1 MQGRLTETVSQN
13 AAGIDTWP
21 DQRILSALLGGQE
34 RAIAAVQ
41 GALPDL
47 ARAADLAAA
56 ALGKGG
62 RLIYVG
68 AGSSG
73 LIAALDALE
82 LPGTFGIAPEQAFA
96 IIAGGAAS
104 FQRLD
109 GAVEDDA
116 GQARADIVAAAVE
129 AKDVVI
135 GVSASGATI
144 YTCAALTEAQARGA
158 ATIAIAC
165 NERAPIHQDATVAVT
180 LLSGGEVLAGST
192 RMGAGTAQ
200 KAALNLL
207 STLIAVKLGHV
218 HDGMMVNVRAE
229 NEKLRVRAAGIV
241 ARIAQVDL
249 AVAQEKLRAASFE
262 PKIAILLAAGAASVS
277 DAAGL
282 LERSNGH
289 LRPALAWLGATP
301 PPATRPAAAK
311 ASGTK

>member
-1 MQGRLTETVSQN
+1 MQGRLTETVSQS
-13 AAGIDTWP
+13 ASGIDTWP

-34 RAIAAVQ
+34 RAVTAVQ
-41 GALPDL
+41 AALPDL
-47 ARAADLAAA
+47 ALAADLAAA

-82 LPGTFGIAPEQAFA
+82 LPGTFGIAPDQAFA
-96 IIAGGAAS
+96 IVAGGPAS

-116 GQARADIVAAAVE
+116 DQARADIAAAQVG
-129 AKDVVI
+129 AADVVLGI
-135 GVSASGATI
+135 SASGATI
-144 YTCAALTEAQARGA
+144 YTSAALKEAQARGA
-158 ATIAIAC
+158 ATIGIAC

-200 KAALNLL
+200 KAALNML

-218 HDGMMVNVRAE
+218 HDGMMVNVRPE
-229 NEKLRVRAAGIV
+229 NEKLRARAAGIV
-241 ARIAQVDL
+241 ARIAGVD
-249 AVAQEKLRAASFE
+249 AAIAQEKLRAADFE
-262 PKIAILLAAGAASVS
+262 PKIAILLAAGAASVP
-277 DAAGL
+277 DAAEL
-282 LERSNGH
+282 LTKSKGH

-301 PPATRPAAAK
+301 PITAK

>member
-34 RAIAAVQ
+34 RAIAAVSA
-41 GALPDL
+41 ALPDI

-73 LIAALDALE
+73 IIAALDALE
-82 LPGTFGIAPEQAFA
+82 LPGTFGIPPHQALA

-116 GQARADIVAAAVE
+116 DQARADIAAAGIG
-129 AKDVVI
+129 AKDVVLGI
-135 GVSASGATI
+135 SASGATI
-144 YTCAALTEAQARGA
+144 YTCAALKEAQARGA
-158 ATIAIAC
+158 VTIGMAC
-165 NERAPIHQDATVAVT
+165 NERAPIHQDATVAIT
-180 LLSGGEVLAGST
+180 LPSGGEVLAGST

-218 HDGMMVNVRAE
+218 HDGMMVNVRPE
-229 NEKLRVRAAGIV
+229 NEKLRARAAGIV
-241 ARIAQVDL
+241 ARVAQVDL
-249 AVAQEKLRAASFE
+249 AVAQDKLRAANFE

-277 DAAGL
+277 DAASL
-282 LERSNGH
+282 LTKSQGH

-301 PPATRPAAAK
+301 QTAAK
-311 ASGTK
+311 VSGTK

>member
-1 MQGRLTETVSQN
+1 MQGRLTETVSN
-13 AAGIDTWP
+13 SAAGIDTWP

-34 RAIAAVQ
+34 RAIAAVAT
-41 GALPDL
+41 ALPDI
-47 ARAADLAAA
+47 ARAAEIAAA
-56 ALGKGG
+56 ALGKSG

-73 LIAALDALE
+73 VIAALDALE
-82 LPGTFGIAPEQAFA
+82 LPGTFGIPPKQALA

-116 GQARADIVAAAVE
+116 DQARADIAAAGIG
-129 AKDVVI
+129 ANDVVLGI
-135 GVSASGATI
+135 SASGATI
-144 YTCAALTEAQARGA
+144 YTCAALKEARARGA
-158 ATIAIAC
+158 ATVGIAC
-165 NERAPIHQDATVAVT
+165 NESAPIHHDATITIT

-218 HDGMMVNVRAE
+218 HDGMMVNVRPE
-229 NEKLRVRAAGIV
+229 NEKLRARAAGIV
-241 ARIAQVDL
+241 ARIANVDL
-249 AVAQEKLRAASFE
+249 AIAQEKLRAANFE

-277 DAAGL
+277 DAASL
-282 LERSNGH
+282 LTKYQGH

-301 PPATRPAAAK
+301 QMAAR

>member
-1 MQGRLTETVSQN
+1 MQGRLTETVSN
-13 AAGIDTWP
+13 SAAGIDTWP
-21 DQRILSALLGGQE
+21 DQRVLSALLGGQE
-34 RAIAAVQ
+34 RAIAAVAT
-41 GALPDL
+41 ALPDL
-47 ARAADLAAA
+47 ARAADLATET
-56 ALGKGG
+56 LGKGG

-82 LPGTFGIAPEQAFA
+82 LPGTFGIAPHQVFA

-104 FQRLD
+104 YQRLD

-116 GQARADIVAAAVE
+116 DQALEE
-129 AKDVVI
+129 AR
-135 GVSASGATI
+135 
-144 YTCAALTEAQARGA
+144 ARGA
-158 ATIAIAC
+158 ATIGIAC
-165 NERAPIHQDATVAVT
+165 NEYAPVHQDATIAIT

-218 HDGMMVNVRAE
+218 HDGMMVNVRPE
-229 NEKLRVRAAGIV
+229 NEKLRARAAGIV
-241 ARIAQVDL
+241 ARVAQVDA
-249 AVAQEKLRAASFE
+249 AVAREKLRAANFE
-262 PKIAILLAAGAASVS
+262 PKVAILLAAGAASVA
-277 DAAGL
+277 DAAAL
-282 LERSNGH
+282 LAKSQGH

-301 PPATRPAAAK
+301 PPAAR

>member
-1 MQGRLTETVSQN
+1 MQGRPTETVSQN
-13 AAGIDTWP
+13 MAGIDTWP

-34 RAIAAVQ
+34 RAIAAVTA
-41 GALPDL
+41 ALPDL
-47 ARAADLAAA
+47 ARAADLAAT
-56 ALGKGG
+56 ALGQGG

-82 LPGTFGIAPEQAFA
+82 LPGTFGIEPNRAFA
-96 IIAGGAAS
+96 IVAGGAAS

-116 GQARADIVAAAVE
+116 DQARADIAARQVGM
-129 AKDVVI
+129 KDVVLGI
-135 GVSASGATI
+135 SASGATI
-144 YTCAALTEAQARGA
+144 YTCAALKEARGRGA
-158 ATIAIAC
+158 ATIGMAC
-165 NERAPIHQDATVAVT
+165 NERAPIHQDATVAIT
-180 LLSGGEVLAGST
+180 LPSGGEVLAGST

-218 HDGMMVNVRAE
+218 HDGMMVNVRPE
-229 NEKLRVRAAGIV
+229 NEKLRARAAGIV
-241 ARIAQVDL
+241 ARVAQVDL
-249 AVAQEKLRAASFE
+249 AVAQEKLRAANFE
-262 PKIAILLAAGAASVS
+262 PKVAILLAAGAASVS

-282 LERSNGH
+282 LTKSHGH
-289 LRPALAWLGATP
+289 LRPALAWLGAAP
-301 PPATRPAAAK
+301 PPAIERGAAK

>member
-1 MQGRLTETVSQN
+1 MQGRLTETVSTS

-34 RAIAAVQ
+34 RAIAAV
-41 GALPDL
+41 GAALPDL
-47 ARAADLAAA
+47 ARAAELAAA

-82 LPGTFGIAPEQAFA
+82 LPGTFGIAPHQAFA

-116 GQARADIVAAAVE
+116 NQARTDIAAAKIG
-129 AKDVVI
+129 AQDVVLGI
-135 GVSASGATI
+135 SASGATV
-144 YTCAALTEAQARGA
+144 YTCAALKEARALGA
-158 ATIAIAC
+158 ATVGIAC
-165 NERAPIHQDATVAVT
+165 NERAPIHLDATVAIT
-180 LLSGGEVLAGST
+180 LPSGGEVLAGST

-218 HDGMMVNVRAE
+218 HDGMMVNVRPE
-229 NEKLRVRAAGIV
+229 NEKLRARAAGIV
-241 ARIAQVDL
+241 ARVAQVD
-249 AVAQEKLRAASFE
+249 AAIAREKLREANFE
-262 PKIAILLAAGAASVS
+262 PKIAILLAAGAASVP
-277 DAAGL
+277 DAAAL
-282 LERSNGH
+282 LKKSHGH

-301 PPATRPAAAK
+301 PSAIKPGAAK

>member
-1 MQGRLTETVSQN
+1 MQGRLTETVSNQ
-13 AAGIDTWP
+13 AVGIDTWP

-34 RAIAAVQ
+34 RAIAAVAT
-41 GALPDL
+41 ALPDI
-47 ARAADLAAA
+47 ARAAEIAAA
-56 ALGKGG
+56 ALGKSG

-82 LPGTFGIAPEQAFA
+82 LPGTFGITPQQAFA
-96 IIAGGAAS
+96 MIAGGAAS

-116 GQARADIVAAAVE
+116 DQARADIAAAGVG
-129 AKDVVI
+129 ANDVVLGI
-135 GVSASGATI
+135 SASGATI
-144 YTCAALTEAQARGA
+144 YTCAALKEARARGA
-158 ATIAIAC
+158 ATIGIAC
-165 NERAPIHQDATVAVT
+165 NESAPIHQDATITIT

-218 HDGMMVNVRAE
+218 HDGMMVNVRPE
-229 NEKLRVRAAGIV
+229 NEKLRARAAGIV
-241 ARIAQVDL
+241 ARIANVDL
-249 AVAQEKLRAASFE
+249 AVAQEKLRAANFE

-277 DAAGL
+277 DAASL
-282 LERSNGH
+282 LTKYQGH

-301 PPATRPAAAK
+301 QTAAR

>member
-1 MQGRLTETVSQN
+1 MQGRLTETVSTN
-13 AAGIDTWP
+13 TAGIDTWP

-34 RAIAAVQ
+34 RAIAAV
-41 GALPDL
+41 GVALPDL
-47 ARAADLAAA
+47 ARAAELAADV
-56 ALGKGG
+56 LCKGG

-73 LIAALDALE
+73 IIAALDALE
-82 LPGTFGIAPEQAFA
+82 LPGTFGIEPAQAFA
-96 IIAGGAAS
+96 IVAGGAAS

-109 GAVEDDA
+109 GAVEDNA
-116 GQARADIVAAAVE
+116 GQARADIAAAGIG
-129 AKDVVI
+129 AKDVVLGI
-135 GVSASGATI
+135 SASGATI
-144 YTCAALTEAQARGA
+144 YTCAALTEARTRGA

-165 NERAPIHQDATVAVT
+165 NERTPIHQDATVAIT

-218 HDGMMVNVRAE
+218 HDGMMVNVRPE
-229 NEKLRVRAAGIV
+229 NETLRARAAGIV
-241 ARIAQVDL
+241 ARIAQVD
-249 AVAQEKLRAASFE
+249 AAIAQDKLREANFE
-262 PKIAILLAAGAASVS
+262 PKIAVLLAAGAASVV
-277 DAAGL
+277 DAAAL
-282 LERSNGH
+282 LAKSHGH

-301 PPATRPAAAK
+301 PNAAK

>member
-34 RAIAAVQ
+34 RAIGAVSA
-41 GALPDL
+41 ALPDI
-47 ARAADLAAA
+47 ARAADLIAA

-73 LIAALDALE
+73 IIAALDALE
-82 LPGTFGIAPEQAFA
+82 LPGTFGISPQQALA

-116 GQARADIVAAAVE
+116 GQARADIAAAAIG
-129 AKDVVI
+129 AKDVVL
-135 GVSASGATI
+135 GLSASGATI
-144 YTCAALTEAQARGA
+144 YTCAALKEARARGA
-158 ATIAIAC
+158 ATIGMAC
-165 NERAPIHQDATVAVT
+165 NESAPLHQDATIAIT
-180 LLSGGEVLAGST
+180 LPSGGEVLAGST

-207 STLIAVKLGHV
+207 STLVAVKLGHV
-218 HDGMMVNVRAE
+218 HDGMMVNVRPE
-229 NEKLRVRAAGIV
+229 NEKLRARAAGIV
-241 ARIAQVDL
+241 ARVAQVDL
-249 AVAQEKLRAASFE
+249 TVAQDKLRTANFE

-277 DAAGL
+277 DATSL
-282 LERSNGH
+282 LTKSQGH

-301 PPATRPAAAK
+301 PNAAK

>member
-1 MQGRLTETVSQN
+1 MQGRLTETVSN
-13 AAGIDTWP
+13 SAAGIDTWP
-21 DQRILSALLGGQE
+21 DQRVLSALLGGQE
-34 RAIAAVQ
+34 RAIAAVAT
-41 GALPDL
+41 ALPAL
-47 ARAADLAAA
+47 ARAADLATET
-56 ALGKGG
+56 LGKGG

-82 LPGTFGIAPEQAFA
+82 LPGTFGIAPHQAFA

-104 FQRLD
+104 YQRLD

-116 GQARADIVAAAVE
+116 DQARADIAAAKIG
-129 AKDVVI
+129 AQDVVLGI
-135 GVSASGATI
+135 SASGATI
-144 YTCAALTEAQARGA
+144 YTCAALKEARAQGA
-158 ATIAIAC
+158 ATIAVAC
-165 NERAPIHQDATVAVT
+165 NEHAPIHQDSTVTVT

-229 NEKLRVRAAGIV
+229 NEKLRARAAGIV
-241 ARIAQVDL
+241 ARIAQVD
-249 AVAQEKLRAASFE
+249 AAAAREKLRAANFE
-262 PKIAILLAAGAASVS
+262 PKVAILLAAGAASVA
-277 DAAGL
+277 DAAAL
-282 LERSNGH
+282 LAKSQGH

-301 PPATRPAAAK
+301 PPAAR

>member
-1 MQGRLTETVSQN
+1 MQGRLTETVSQS
-13 AAGIDTWP
+13 ASGIDTWP

-34 RAIAAVQ
+34 RAVAAVQ
-41 GALPDL
+41 AALPDL
-47 ARAADLAAA
+47 ALAADLAAG
-56 ALGKGG
+56 ALGRGG

-82 LPGTFGIAPEQAFA
+82 LPGTFGIAPDQAFA
-96 IIAGGAAS
+96 IVAGGPAS

-116 GQARADIVAAAVE
+116 DQARADIAAAQVG
-129 AKDVVI
+129 AADVVLGI
-135 GVSASGATI
+135 SASGATI
-144 YTCAALTEAQARGA
+144 YTSAALKEAQARGA
-158 ATIAIAC
+158 ATIGIAC

-200 KAALNLL
+200 KAALNML

-218 HDGMMVNVRAE
+218 HDGMMVNVRPE
-229 NEKLRVRAAGIV
+229 NEKLRARAAGIV
-241 ARIAQVDL
+241 ARIAGVD
-249 AVAQEKLRAASFE
+249 AAIAREKLRAADFE
-262 PKIAILLAAGAASVS
+262 PKIAILLAAGAASVP
-277 DAAGL
+277 DAAEL
-282 LERSNGH
+282 LTKSKGH

-301 PPATRPAAAK
+301 PITAK
-311 ASGTK
+311 ASGAK

>member
-1 MQGRLTETVSQN
+1 MQGRLTETVSTS

-34 RAIAAVQ
+34 RAIAAV
-41 GALPDL
+41 GAALPDL
-47 ARAADLAAA
+47 VRAAELAAV
-56 ALGKGG
+56 ALSRGG

-82 LPGTFGIAPEQAFA
+82 LPGTFGIVPHQAFA

-116 GQARADIVAAAVE
+116 DQARVDIAAAKIS
-129 AKDVVI
+129 AQDVVLGI
-135 GVSASGATI
+135 SASGATI
-144 YTCAALTEAQARGA
+144 YTCAALKEARAWGA
-158 ATIAIAC
+158 ATIGVAC
-165 NERAPIHQDATVAVT
+165 NEHAPIHQDATVAVT

-207 STLIAVKLGHV
+207 STLIGVKLGHV
-218 HDGMMVNVRAE
+218 HDGMMVNVRPE
-229 NEKLRVRAAGIV
+229 NEKLRARAAGIV
-241 ARIAQVDL
+241 PRIAQVDP
-249 AVAQEKLRAASFE
+249 AVAQEKLRAANFE

-277 DAAGL
+277 DAADL
-282 LERSNGH
+282 LTTHHGH

-301 PPATRPAAAK
+301 PPVAR